1 MKYKVNNLVGFKSK
15 SVNTGKVIEYDKE
28 SKMYSVEFPSGSI
41 IKCTEHYI
49 TEPKPEVEEED

>member
-28 SKMYSVEFPSGSI
+28 SKMYSVRGLFEG
-41 IKCTEHYI
+41 
-49 TEPKPEVEEED
+49 EDRINQHFEGLQQSTV